1 MYTNQKKL
9 IQKNIGKEI
18 PFNPEDKAHIKA
30 DIRFHNGFL
39 YIRNEVISRAMCN
52 LTGNS
57 LKLYLYLM
65 FWRGKKTI
73 AFSRQAVCNDTGIAT
88 LAGVSRAMDEL
99 KRKNYLYEENGTLYF
114 SPI

>member
-39 YIRNEVISRAMCN
+39 YIRNEVISRAMC
-52 LTGNS
+52 NS

>member
-1 MYTNQKKL
+1 MYANQKKL
-9 IQKNIGKEI
+9 IQKNIGKEV

-57 LKLYLYLM
+57 LKLYL
-65 FWRGKKTI
+65 
-73 AFSRQAVCNDTGIAT
+73 S
-88 LAGVSRAMDEL
+88 LASCIILFASSCVKDLDSS
-99 KRKNYLYEENGTLYF
+99 NVN
-114 SPI
+114 I

>member
-57 LKLYLYLM
+57 LKYLM

-73 AFSRQAVCNDTGIAT
+73 AFSRQAVYDDTGIAT

-114 SPI
+114 TPI

>member
-73 AFSRQAVCNDTGIAT
+73 AFSRQAVCNSNSCRSIA
-88 LAGVSRAMDEL
+88 S
-99 KRKNYLYEENGTLYF
+99 NG
-114 SPI
+114 